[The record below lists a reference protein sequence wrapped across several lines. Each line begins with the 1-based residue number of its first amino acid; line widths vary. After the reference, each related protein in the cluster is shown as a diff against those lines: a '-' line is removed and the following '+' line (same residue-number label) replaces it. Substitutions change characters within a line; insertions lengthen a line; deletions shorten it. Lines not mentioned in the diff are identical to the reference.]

1 MRRTKRNPAAIPS
14 YTDEELLQRVLDLEA
29 IRDLM
34 NRRFY
39 YIANEKRREEIN
51 EMWVTEPEL
60 RATASLGKNWGY
72 YVGMRDI
79 TEYYVVKH
87 YNERKAQLDGISQVD
102 PSVENVPENMYIG
115 CSSLHSIT
123 TPRLMLAYDG
133 KTAQGLW
140 HSVGLESYIKE
151 DGTPDPHWITER
163 IGADFIK
170 EKNGQWRIWHLV
182 QISDMSIGANARL
195 EEIPRDLAPE
205 MDPIALE
212 FGTPTIPMITHEFKY
227 NWEDNYPHVP
237 QAYFTYSDEMSYGPK
252 GHPDYEGGGPI

>member
-1 MRRTKRNPAAIPS
+1 MISSIKIFALANGFSGLTFCARCSGSNHGIHDAGNTTAVTAGSSSRAAAFFHFLLHILGSHQALCTS

-60 RATASLGKNWGY
+60 RATASFGKNWGY

-102 PSVENVPENMYIG
+102 PSVENIPENMYIG

-170 EKNGQWRIWHLV
+170 EKNG
-182 QISDMSIGANARL
+182 
-195 EEIPRDLAPE
+195 
-205 MDPIALE
+205 
-212 FGTPTIPMITHEFKY
+212 
-227 NWEDNYPHVP
+227 
-237 QAYFTYSDEMSYGPK
+237 
-252 GHPDYEGGGPI
+252 